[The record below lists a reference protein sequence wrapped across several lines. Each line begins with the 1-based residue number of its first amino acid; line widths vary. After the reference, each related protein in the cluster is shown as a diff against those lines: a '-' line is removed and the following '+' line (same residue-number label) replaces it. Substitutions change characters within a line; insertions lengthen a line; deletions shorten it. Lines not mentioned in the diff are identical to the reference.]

1 MREPLEI
8 YATEAKF
15 ASNEAVYI
23 FLQLETDKSF
33 RALENANH
41 HRILRHASYG
51 HLALRSAQSDGEP
64 GETLSAGL
72 AVSEL

>member
-23 FLQLETDKSF
+23 FLQLETDESF
-33 RALENANH
+33 RALENASCITKFCIKH
-41 HRILRHASYG
+41 PMG
-51 HLALRSAQSDGEP
+51 F
-64 GETLSAGL
+64 GL
-72 AVSEL
+72 